1 MRPWP
6 RSLMARA
13 GLVLLIG
20 LAVVQGGGLY
30 LHMIDRGDLVR
41 LGQAREVAAR
51 VMAVYRA
58 VVVNTPESGRAALL
72 RAIAL
77 PPGTQATLLEAPPAE
92 MLPAPLTLVRLIQAD
107 LTLSPVPYHLRP
119 HDVVVL
125 GSLYDRLV
133 EVGLALPDHG
143 WLAVTVRV
151 PAPEF
156 WHSSLDLSLFLG
168 LTALVAALF
177 LVVARRLIAPIIT
190 LTHAAEALGRDV
202 DAPPLPEAGPRETA
216 AAAAAFNRMAGRIRR
231 FVQDRTFLLTAIGH
245 DLRTPITRLKLR
257 AEFLEDE
264 EMRRKILADLDE
276 MEAMLSA
283 TLTFG
288 RDAAASE
295 QAATLDL
302 VALIRTVLDE
312 AADAA
317 PDIAERLTYAG
328 PERLL
333 LAARPL
339 ALKRALGNL
348 IANAVKYGDGAAVR
362 LRPPEGGIA
371 AGGMA
376 AGGMAVIEIEDRGPG
391 VADTDIERI
400 FQPFQRLEASRN
412 RETGGSGLGLPI
424 ARNILRAHGGDV
436 TLANRPTGGL
446 RATVSLPV

>member
-1 MRPWP
+1 MKIWP
-6 RSLMARA
+6 RSLLARA
-13 GLVLLIG
+13 LPVLLIG
-20 LAVVQGGGLY
+20 LVAAQGGGVY
-30 LHMIDRGDLVR
+30 LHMIDRGDLAR
-41 LGQAREVAAR
+41 LGQARDVAAR

-58 VVVNTPESGRAALL
+58 VVMSAPDGGRVALL
-72 RAIAL
+72 RAIEL
-77 PPGTQATLLEAPPAE
+77 PPGTRAALLEAPPAE
-92 MLPAPLTLVRLIQAD
+92 MLPAPLSLTRLIQAD
-107 LTLSPVPYHLRP
+107 LTLSSVPYHLRP

-151 PAPEF
+151 PAPEL
-156 WHSSLDLSLFLG
+156 WHSPLDLGLFLG
-168 LTALVAALF
+168 LTALAAVLF
-177 LVVARRLIAPIIT
+177 LIVVRRLIAPIT
-190 LTHAAEALGRDV
+190 ALTQAAEALGRDV
-202 DAPPLPEAGPRETA
+202 DAPPLPEAGPREIA

-257 AEFLEDE
+257 AEFLEDD

-276 MEAMLSA
+276 MEAMLAA
-283 TLTFG
+283 TLMFG

-295 QAATLDL
+295 QATTLDL

-317 PDIAERLTYAG
+317 PDVAEHLTYAG

-339 ALKRALGNL
+339 ALKRALANL

-362 LRPPEGGIA
+362 LRPPEGR
-371 AGGMA
+371 MA
-376 AGGMAVIEIEDRGPG
+376 AGGMAVIEIEDGGPG
-391 VADTDIERI
+391 VAEADIERI

-436 TLANRPTGGL
+436 TLTNRPSGGL

>member
-1 MRPWP
+1 MGLWP
-6 RSLMARA
+6 RSLLARA
-13 GLVLLIG
+13 MVVLLIG
-20 LAVVQGGGLY
+20 LVAAQVGGVY
-30 LHMIDRGDLVR
+30 LHVIDRGDLTR
-41 LGQAREVAAR
+41 LGQARDVAAR

-58 VVVNTPESGRAALL
+58 VVMNTPDGGRAALL
-72 RAIAL
+72 RAIEL
-77 PPGTQATLLEAPPAE
+77 PPGTQAALLEAPPAE
-92 MLPAPLTLVRLIQAD
+92 LLPAPLTLVRLIQAD

-156 WHSSLDLSLFLG
+156 WHSPLDFGLFLG
-168 LTALVAALF
+168 LTALAAVLF
-177 LVVARRLIAPIIT
+177 LIVARRLIAPIT
-190 LTHAAEALGRDV
+190 ALTQAAEALGRDV
-202 DAPPLPEAGPRETA
+202 DAPPLPEGGAREAA

-257 AEFLEDE
+257 AEFLEDD

-276 MEAMLSA
+276 MEAMVAA
-283 TLTFG
+283 TLAFG

-295 QAATLDL
+295 RTSTLDL

-317 PDIAERLTYAG
+317 PEAAERLTYAG
-328 PERLL
+328 PERLPIT
-333 LAARPL
+333 ARPI
-339 ALKRALGNL
+339 ALKRALGNV
-348 IANAVKYGDGAAVR
+348 IANAVKYGGGAAVR
-362 LRPPEGGIA
+362 LHPPQ
-371 AGGMA
+371 GGM
-376 AGGMAVIEIEDRGPG
+376 VEIEIEDHGPG
-391 VADTDIERI
+391 LPEADIERM

-412 RETGGSGLGLPI
+412 RATGGSGLGLPI
-424 ARNILRAHGGDV
+424 ARNIFRAHGGDV
-436 TLANRPTGGL
+436 TLANRPSGGL
-446 RATVSLPV
+446 RASISLPV

>member
-1 MRPWP
+1 MRVWP

-13 GLVLLIG
+13 LTALLIG
-20 LAVVQGGGLY
+20 LAMAQGGGVY
-30 LHMIDRGDLVR
+30 LHMIDRGDLIR

-51 VMAVYRA
+51 VMVVYRA
-58 VVVNTPESGRAALL
+58 VVMSAPDGGRAALL
-72 RAIAL
+72 RAIEL
-77 PPGTQATLLEAPPAE
+77 PPGTQAALLAAPPAE
-92 MLPAPLTLVRLIQAD
+92 LLPAPLTLVRLIQAD

-156 WHSSLDLSLFLG
+156 WHSPVDLGLFLG
-168 LTALVAALF
+168 LAVLAALLF
-177 LVVARRLIAPIIT
+177 AAVVRRLIAPIVT
-190 LTHAAEALGRDV
+190 LTAAAEALGRDV

-216 AAAAAFNRMAGRIRR
+216 AAAVAFNRMAARIRR

-257 AEFLEDE
+257 AEFLDDD

-276 MEAMLSA
+276 MEAMIAA
-283 TLTFG
+283 TLIFG

-295 QAATLDL
+295 QATTLDL

-317 PDIAERLTYAG
+317 PAVAERLTYAG
-328 PERLL
+328 PERLPL
-333 LAARPL
+333 VARPI

-362 LRPPEGGIA
+362 LRPPEGG
-371 AGGMA
+371 
-376 AGGMAVIEIEDRGPG
+376 MAVIEIEDRGPG
-391 VADTDIERI
+391 VADPDIERI

-412 RETGGSGLGLPI
+412 RETGGAGLGLPI

-436 TLANRPTGGL
+436 ILTNRPIGGL